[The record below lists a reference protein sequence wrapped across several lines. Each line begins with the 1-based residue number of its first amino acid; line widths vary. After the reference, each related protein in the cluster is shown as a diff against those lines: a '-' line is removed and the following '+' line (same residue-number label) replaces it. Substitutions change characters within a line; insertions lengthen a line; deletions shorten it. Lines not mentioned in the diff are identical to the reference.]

1 MTKYDVLKEYFG
13 HDKFREGQEDIIDSI
28 LSGRDVFGIM
38 PTGAG
43 KSVCYQVPAMLMDGI
58 TIVISPLISLMKDQ
72 VNALVS
78 SGISAAFINSSL
90 TLPQYNEVFRRAFSG
105 MYKIIYV
112 APERLTT
119 SEFLSFAEKIKISM
133 ITVDEAHC
141 VSQWGQDFRPSYRKI
156 KEFIHSLS
164 YRPII
169 SAFTATATAEVRNDI
184 SQMLELEN
192 PLVVTTSFN
201 RKNLYFGVVKPHNKY
216 LKLKELLANY
226 KEKCGII
233 YCLSRKNVEEVCQK
247 LNDDGFSATRYHAGL
262 SDTERK
268 ENQEDFI
275 YDRKLIM
282 VATNAFG
289 MGIDKSNVSFVIH
302 YNMPK
307 NPESYYQEAGRAGRD
322 GSQADCILMYNG
334 NDVRTNQFLIEN
346 GRENNQELT
355 EQEIFDI
362 KQRDYARLKTMN
374 IYCSTTSCLREY
386 MLRYFD
392 EDFSGN
398 CGNCSNCLGN
408 YETVDIT
415 LDAQKIISCVY
426 RIYQKNLNFGTK
438 MIVDILAGSKN
449 ERLPKLGL
457 DKLSTYGIM
466 SGMKTDRIRR
476 ITSFLIENGW
486 LIQTNE
492 EFPTVRFSQS
502 SASILK
508 GEIKLEMKLPKEIKI
523 KKKHREEDKFFA
535 DNILFEKLRTL
546 RTNIAQQE
554 KVPAYIVFSDAT
566 LKDMCHKLPVTISDF
581 MEVSGVGT
589 QKAKK
594 YGMDFCSLIRE
605 YLSKNP
611 DEPIAPE
618 VNIGYIDKELSSYR
632 ELAVSDKTYPKF
644 RQWLP
649 EEDDQLRQEIHQGL
663 NMAQIASSHNR
674 SISEIS
680 LRIKK
685 L

>member
-1 MTKYDVLKEYFG
+1 
-13 HDKFREGQEDIIDSI
+13 
-28 LSGRDVFGIM
+28 
-38 PTGAG
+38 
-43 KSVCYQVPAMLMDGI
+43 
-58 TIVISPLISLMKDQ
+58 
-72 VNALVS
+72 
-78 SGISAAFINSSL
+78 
-90 TLPQYNEVFRRAFSG
+90 
-105 MYKIIYV
+105 
-112 APERLTT
+112 
-119 SEFLSFAEKIKISM
+119 
-133 ITVDEAHC
+133 
-141 VSQWGQDFRPSYRKI
+141 
-156 KEFIHSLS
+156 
-164 YRPII
+164 
-169 SAFTATATAEVRNDI
+169 
-184 SQMLELEN
+184 
-192 PLVVTTSFN
+192 
-201 RKNLYFGVVKPHNKY
+201 
-216 LKLKELLANY
+216 
-226 KEKCGII
+226 
-233 YCLSRKNVEEVCQK
+233 
-247 LNDDGFSATRYHAGL
+247 
-262 SDTERK
+262 
-268 ENQEDFI
+268 
-275 YDRKLIM
+275 
-282 VATNAFG
+282 
-289 MGIDKSNVSFVIH
+289 
-302 YNMPK
+302 
-307 NPESYYQEAGRAGRD
+307 
-322 GSQADCILMYNG
+322 MYNG

-449 ERLPKLGL
+449 ERLLKLGL

>member
-13 HDKFREGQEDIIDSI
+13 HDSFREGQEEIIDNI

-78 SGISAAFINSSL
+78 SGISAAYINSSL
-90 TLPQYNEVFRRAFSG
+90 TLPQYNEVFRRASSG
-105 MYKIIYV
+105 VYKIIYV

-119 SEFLSFAEKIKISM
+119 NEFLNFTEKNKISM

-156 KEFIHSLS
+156 KEFIHCLS

-184 SQMLELEN
+184 SKMLELKN
-192 PLVVTTSFN
+192 PLIVTASFN
-201 RKNLYFGVVKPHNKY
+201 RKNLYFGVIKPHNKY
-216 LKLKELLANY
+216 IKLTELLNSY

-233 YCLSRKNVEEVCQK
+233 YCISRKNVEEICQK

-262 SDTERK
+262 SDTERQK
-268 ENQEDFI
+268 NQEDFI

-346 GRENNQELT
+346 GHENNQELT
-355 EQEIFDI
+355 EQEILDI
-362 KQRDYARLKTMN
+362 KQRDFARLKTMN
-374 IYCSTTSCLREY
+374 LYCSTTGCLREY
-386 MLRYFD
+386 ILRYFD

-408 YETVDIT
+408 YETIDIT

-426 RIYQKNLNFGTK
+426 RIYQKNLNFGIK
-438 MIVDILAGSKN
+438 MIIDILAGSKN
-449 ERLPKLGL
+449 ERLLKFGL

-486 LIQTNE
+486 LIQTDE
-492 EFPTVRFSQS
+492 EFPTVRFSHS
-502 SASILK
+502 SASILR
-508 GEIKLEMKLPKEIKI
+508 GEKKLEMKLPKETKI
-523 KKKHREEDKFFA
+523 QNKHSEEEKFFA
-535 DNILFEKLRTL
+535 DNILFEKLRNL
-546 RTNIAQQE
+546 RTSIAQQE
-554 KVPAYIVFSDAT
+554 HVPAYIVFTDAT
-566 LKDMCHKLPVTISDF
+566 LKDMCHKLPATIDEF
-581 MEVSGVGT
+581 MEVSGVGR

-594 YGMDFCSLIRE
+594 YSNKFCSLIKE
-605 YLSKNP
+605 YISENP
-611 DEPIAPE
+611 NEPTAPE
-618 VNIGYIDKELSSYR
+618 VNISYIDKELSSYR
-632 ELAVSDKTYPKF
+632 ELAVSDKTYPAF
-644 RQWLP
+644 RPWLP
-649 EEDDQLRQEIHQGL
+649 SEDDQLHREIHQGL
-663 NMAQIASSHNR
+663 NMSQIAASHNR
-674 SISEIS
+674 SISEIA